1 MEKVITAFVMLLG
14 VSSVYI
20 FINESVSG
28 GMALFVITLI
38 LIDFFY
44 KVGLLEDE
52 TKRRKI

>member
-1 MEKVITAFVMLLG
+1 VEKVITAFVMLLG